1 MNKNTAIYIK
11 NALAILFFAAVAYFL
26 YRYIQNLR
34 FDRLAEAELH
44 WGYLALGLALGVGHK
59 FLFPQVWKAIL
70 TGSMNARLTGWRPLY
85 FVYAAS
91 WIGRYVPGKVAMVGA
106 RVLYAERVGVSRSQ
120 AAVSFLVEMGV
131 QMLVWGTGALIF
143 FALTGGGEIL
153 ERELGIFAWA
163 PLLFLVALYPP
174 LLNFGLRLLF
184 QLMRKE
190 AVDVFIDFPTILS
203 AASVHLT
210 IFLLYGLYNYSLALA
225 ILPADVNISLLYVT
239 AVFGGSLLVGML
251 VIFMPAGLG
260 ARESVQLALLGA
272 IIDPAFALVIVVLH
286 RVMDVGSDLIY
297 FAVCFTAGRKSG

>member
-1 MNKNTAIYIK
+1 MM
-11 NALAILFFAAVAYFL
+11 FAAVAYYL
-26 YRYIQNLR
+26 YRYIEKLR
-34 FDRLAEAELH
+34 FDRLAEAEFH
-44 WGYLALGLALGVGHK
+44 IGYLALGFALGVGHK

-70 TGSMNARLTGWRPLY
+70 TGSMNAKLTGWRPLY

-143 FALTGGGEIL
+143 FGLTGGGELL
-153 ERELGIFAWA
+153 ERELGLFAWA
-163 PLLFLVALYPP
+163 PLLFLAALYPP

-184 QLMRKE
+184 KLMRKE
-190 AVDVFIDFPTILS
+190 AVDVFIDYRTILS

-210 IFLLYGLYNYSLALA
+210 IFLLYGLYNYSLARA
-225 ILPADVNISLLYVT
+225 ILPVEVDVSLLYIT

-251 VIFMPAGLG
+251 MIFMPAGLG
-260 ARESVQLALLGA
+260 ARESVQLVLLGA
-272 IIDPAFALVIVVLH
+272 VIDPAFALVIVVLH
-286 RVMDVGSDLIY
+286 RVVDVVSDLVY
-297 FAVCFTAGRKSG
+297 FAVCFVMGRGRPNQTHRNEAHS